1 MTFYIYNLG
10 CKVNSYDA
18 AKISAFLSSS
28 GLIQTKDFKKADYI
42 IVNSC
47 TVTSKSDSKSRKMLG
62 HFKKVNPRAKIIM
75 SGCMPQVLSDE
86 EIEVLPCDFVI
97 GNNNLFD
104 LAKIINN
111 ENKNKNIVK
120 KHLKKEEFSTADL
133 DIKSEKTR
141 AKLKIQDGCNSFCSY
156 CIIPYARGRERSMQ
170 LDKVFEKIDKIDELQ
185 YKELVLVGI
194 NLSRYYSDNCKSLL
208 EVIVYADKKE
218 NIERIRLGSLEYD
231 NITDEFLENLSKIGK
246 FCPQF
251 HLSVQSGSDKIL
263 KNMNRH
269 YTTEEYKSKINT
281 IRDLFDD
288 ATITTDIIIGFPGE
302 EKEDF
307 EKTLDFV
314 KDIKFEKVHV
324 FPYSIRRGTKAALMK
339 QVDSQI
345 KKQRVKKLI
354 SVSEKIREAFL
365 ENQIGKTLSVLTEQK
380 IDGYMFGY
388 TKNYIPVKILD
399 DKIENNQIVNA
410 KITDVK
416 DMICVCE

>member
-18 AKISAFLSSS
+18 SKISAFLSSL

-62 HFKKVNPRAKIIM
+62 HFKKVNPRAKIIL

-104 LAKIINN
+104 LSKIINN
-111 ENKNKNIVK
+111 ENKKKNIVK
-120 KHLKKEEFSTADL
+120 KHQKKEEFSTADL

-194 NLSRYYSDNCKSLL
+194 NLSRYYSDHCKSLL
-208 EVIVYADKKE
+208 EVIEYADKKE

-231 NITDEFLENLSKIGK
+231 NITDEFLENLSKTEK

-281 IRDLFDD
+281 IRNLFDD

-339 QVDSQI
+339 QVDPQI

-399 DKIENNQIVNA
+399 EKMENNQIVNV

-416 DMICVCE
+416 DMLCVCE

>member
-1 MTFYIYNLG
+1 MTFFIYNLG

-18 AKISAFLSSS
+18 AKISALLSSL
-28 GLIQTKDFKKADYI
+28 GLTQTKDFKKADYI

-62 HFKKVNPRAKIIM
+62 HFKKVNPKATIIL
-75 SGCMPQVLSDE
+75 SGCMPQVLNDE

-97 GNNNLFD
+97 GNNNLFEFS
-104 LAKIINN
+104 KIINK
-111 ENKNKNIVK
+111 EIINKNIVK
-120 KHLKKEEFSTADL
+120 KHQKKEEFSSNNL

-170 LDKVFEKIDKIDELQ
+170 IEKVFEKIDKIDELQ

-208 EVIVYADKKE
+208 EVIEYANKKE

-231 NITDEFLENLSKIGK
+231 NITDEFLENLSKIEK

-269 YTTEEYKSKINT
+269 YTTEEYKSKIKT
-281 IRDLFDD
+281 IRNLFDD
-288 ATITTDIIIGFPGE
+288 ATITTDIIIGFPNE

-314 KDIKFEKVHV
+314 KNIKFEKVHV
-324 FPYSIRRGTKAALMK
+324 FPYSIRRGTKVALMK
-339 QVDSQI
+339 QVNPEV
-345 KKQRVKKLI
+345 KKQRVKELI
-354 SVSEKIREAFL
+354 SVSEKIREDFL

-399 DKIENNQIVNA
+399 DKIENNQIVNV

>member
-120 KHLKKEEFSTADL
+120 KHQKKEEFSTADL

-208 EVIVYADKKE
+208 EVIEYADKKE

-231 NITDEFLENLSKIGK
+231 NITDEFLENLSKIEK

-281 IRDLFDD
+281 IRNLFDD

-339 QVDSQI
+339 QVDPQI

-354 SVSEKIREAFL
+354 SVSEKIRESFL
-365 ENQIGKTLSVLTEQK
+365 KNQIGKTLSVLTEQK

>member
-18 AKISAFLSSS
+18 AKISAFLSNL

-62 HFKKVNPRAKIIM
+62 HFKKENPRAKIIL

-86 EIEVLPCDFVI
+86 EIEVLPSDFVI

-104 LAKIINN
+104 ISKIINN

-120 KHLKKEEFSTADL
+120 KHQKKEEFSTADL

-194 NLSRYYSDNCKSLL
+194 NLSRYYSDHCKSLL
-208 EVIVYADKKE
+208 EVIEYADKKE

-231 NITDEFLENLSKIGK
+231 NITDEFLENLSKIEK

-281 IRDLFDD
+281 IRNLFDD

-339 QVDSQI
+339 QVDPQI

-354 SVSEKIREAFL
+354 SVSEKIRESFL
-365 ENQIGKTLSVLTEQK
+365 KNQIGKALSVLTEQK

-399 DKIENNQIVNA
+399 DKMENNQIVNA
-410 KITDVK
+410 QITDVK